1 MKKDNNETYTRTEL
15 IIESVIVGIGIGV
28 ACMVL
33 TTGFVLLWNAGKAI
47 LTTLIK

>member
-1 MKKDNNETYTRTEL
+1 MKKDNSETYTRTEL

-33 TTGFVLLWNAGKAI
+33 TTGFVLLWSAGEAI
-47 LTTLIK
+47 WKTLIK